1 MKNGEKQYS
10 LRGLNSVL
18 FGFLLI
24 MLTGIIGSAAKGI
37 LALNVT
43 DPKYAV
49 YTNIGITAIGGL
61 LSWILII
68 AGLSAVKDVS
78 HKFRNARKY
87 YIIKFVGNFAGIG
100 LIALTAYLV
109 AGTVAGGLSTGSVDD
124 AFNLGT
130 KAMAIIGVTVV
141 VALIIWIVSLLA
153 IKNLLGGVFLRI
165 LGHDR
170 GGGRR
175 PGVCGRAL
183 GTAAERK
190 KVDYAT
196 LTFLF
201 DKVKLV
207 NIQF

>member
-10 LRGLNSVL
+10 LRGLNSVF

-37 LALNVT
+37 LAFNVT

-109 AGTVAGGLSTGSVDD
+109 AGTVAGGLSTGSVND

-141 VALIIWIVSLLA
+141 VALVIWIVSLLA
-153 IKNLLGGVFLRI
+153 IKNLLGG
-165 LGHDR
+165 
-170 GGGRR
+170 
-175 PGVCGRAL
+175 C
-183 GTAAERK
+183 
-190 KVDYAT
+190 
-196 LTFLF
+196 
-201 DKVKLV
+201 
-207 NIQF
+207 